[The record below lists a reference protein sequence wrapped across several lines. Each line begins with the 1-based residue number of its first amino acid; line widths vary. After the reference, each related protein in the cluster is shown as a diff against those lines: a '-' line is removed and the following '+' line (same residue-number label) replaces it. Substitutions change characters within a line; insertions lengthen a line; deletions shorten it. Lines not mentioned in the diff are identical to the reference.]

1 VDVRA
6 GREAAVS
13 VGIACPRGVVVV

>member
-6 GREAAVS
+6 GREAAIS